1 MKKLFE
7 TAFTDVSAVSE
18 KTAAANLYR
27 TLETNPLMEFH
38 ICRAIRE
45 KCSFDDP
52 LFASSGNVVLSN
64 FKQVRVFAKKI
75 NDLFDP
81 LLESSRMIKAGQLN
95 AMSLID
101 EIFHYVCF
109 LFRKEENPNAFDELY
124 NVLEKK
130 LGQEKIYTLLLA
142 FVEEFPPL
150 PVYKGTMSAKEYLEG
165 SSSAADILTGNVKK
179 GSTSDSQ
186 VRLNKVTVLEEL

>member
-1 MKKLFE
+1 
-7 TAFTDVSAVSE
+7 
-18 KTAAANLYR
+18 
-27 TLETNPLMEFH
+27 
-38 ICRAIRE
+38 
-45 KCSFDDP
+45 
-52 LFASSGNVVLSN
+52 
-64 FKQVRVFAKKI
+64 
-75 NDLFDP
+75 
-81 LLESSRMIKAGQLN
+81 MIKAGQLN

-150 PVYKGTMSAKEYLEG
+150 PVYKGTMSRWRSFPVRRSAWSAPTVRGLAGADRRVGRLRRCARRPERTGADRRRDGAVGRLGSGFFPDLHESLG
-165 SSSAADILTGNVKK
+165 AFLGPLSSS
-179 GSTSDSQ
+179 STSPSSS
-186 VRLNKVTVLEEL
+186 RCGPSN